1 MSFISKILGG
11 GAKQVLDGVD
21 AGGGAKQVLDG
32 VDALIGRFKASPEE
46 KQAFK
51 LELEKLLQQ
60 RDAEIEETIRAELQA
75 KERVLVAELQQG
87 DSYTKSYTKR
97 ARPTVVYVGLVFIF
111 FNYVLVPTV
120 QSFSSVSIRPFD
132 LPTEFWA
139 AWGGIVATW
148 SIGRSAEKRG
158 AKSKTISLITGN
170 D

>member
-1 MSFISKILGG
+1 MSFISKIL
-11 GAKQVLDGVD
+11 
-21 AGGGAKQVLDG
+21 GGGAKQVLDG

-87 DSYTKSYTKR
+87 DSYTKR
-97 ARPTVVYVGLVFIF
+97 ARPTVVYAGLVFIF

-120 QSFSSVSIRPFD
+120 QSFAPDVPIKPFD

>member
-1 MSFISKILGG
+1 MSFISKIL
-11 GAKQVLDGVD
+11 
-21 AGGGAKQVLDG
+21 GGGAKQVLDG

-51 LELEKLLQQ
+51 LELEQQ

-87 DSYTKSYTKR
+87 DSYTKR

>member
-11 GAKQVLDGVD
+11 GMKEVLGGVD
-21 AGGGAKQVLDG
+21 K
-32 VDALIGRFKASPEE
+32 LIGRFKVSPEE
-46 KQAFK
+46 KQTFK

-60 RDAEIEETIRAELQA
+60 KDAEIEETIRAELGA

-87 DSYTKSYTKR
+87 DSYTKR
-97 ARPTVVYVGLVFIF
+97 ARPTVVYAGLVFIL

-120 QSFSSVSIRPFD
+120 QNISGMKIVPFD

-158 AKSKTISLITGN
+158 ARSKTVSLITGTKLSGE
-170 D
+170 

>member
-11 GAKQVLDGVD
+11 GAKEVLGGVD
-21 AGGGAKQVLDG
+21 K
-32 VDALIGRFKASPEE
+32 LIGRFKASPQE

-60 RDAEIEETIRAELQA
+60 KDAEIEETIRAELGA

-87 DSYTKSYTKR
+87 DSYTKR
-97 ARPTVVYVGLVFIF
+97 ARPTVVYAGLVFIF
-111 FNYVLVPTV
+111 VNYVLVPTV
-120 QSFSSVSIRPFD
+120 QNFAGANIEPFD

-158 AKSKTISLITGN
+158 ARSKAVSMITGTPIVSSSLL
-170 D
+170 DEPKG

>member
-1 MSFISKILGG
+1 MSIISKILGG
-11 GAKQVLDGVD
+11 GIKEVLGGVD
-21 AGGGAKQVLDG
+21 K
-32 VDALIGRFKASPEE
+32 LIGRFKASPEE

-60 RDAEIEETIRAELQA
+60 KDAEIEETIRAELGA

-87 DSYTKSYTKR
+87 DSYTKR
-97 ARPTVVYVGLVFIF
+97 ARPTVVYAGLVFIF
-111 FNYVLVPTV
+111 FNYVVVPTV
-120 QSFSSVSIRPFD
+120 QSFTGALIKPFD

-158 AKSKTISLITGN
+158 AKSKTVSLITGTKLFE
-170 D
+170 DD